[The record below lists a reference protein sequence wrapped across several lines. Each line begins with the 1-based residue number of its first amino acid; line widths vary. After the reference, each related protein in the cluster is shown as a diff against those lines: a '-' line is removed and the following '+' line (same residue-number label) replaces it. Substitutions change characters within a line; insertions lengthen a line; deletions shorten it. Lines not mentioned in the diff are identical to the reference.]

1 MKTKIKIFTC
11 LLVGLPVFA
20 YDGKA
25 SKAIEGKS
33 LGVEEVKLINSP
45 SSSNAD
51 EDDFAAIRRRQYGN
65 NTKEFYYFSRW
76 HKYLEEV
83 AEEKA
88 RKEAYDKEVAKINA
102 ENEKIRAY
110 NNSLSEGSTV
120 DVSSLNNENVA
131 DSKKD

>member
-45 SSSNAD
+45 SSSNVD
-51 EDDFAAIRRRQYGN
+51 EDDFATIRRRQYGN

-76 HKYLEEV
+76 HKYLDEV

>member
-45 SSSNAD
+45 SSSNVD

-76 HKYLEEV
+76 HKYLDEV

-110 NNSLSEGSTV
+110 NNSLSEASTV

>member
-45 SSSNAD
+45 SSSNVD
-51 EDDFAAIRRRQYGN
+51 EDDFATIRRRQYGN